1 MNIDI
6 QTTVTIIFIL
16 LILAG
21 GAILFSAFR
30 AFQEARRLRF
40 FLKRRKILGR
50 AWQLVFYAALVITA
64 AFLVNSYVE
73 PITYQVFEPSPT
85 STLTPTMTLTP
96 TITQTATITL
106 TPTMTQTPEFTSTP
120 IMPAVI
126 SEGFTSEVTPNPE
139 SIFSDLIFAK
149 RLNGEY
155 LPIDPNVRFDQP
167 NTTIYG
173 AFSYDKMIP
182 ETQWSA
188 LWFRDG
194 ELIEYESIPWN
205 GASGGYGY
213 TDMALPSDEWLPGF
227 YEVQI
232 FVGDTW
238 TASGYFEVFGDPPTP
253 TPTLTATMTLT
264 PTETAVNTATII
276 PTGTLKP
283 SETPQPT
290 LTSTR
295 TLVPTL
301 TATSTATEL
310 PTQTTTPTNVPTQT
324 EVPTQTLTPTAT
336 RRSTIFR

>member
-30 AFQEARRLRF
+30 AFREARRLRF

-50 AWQLVFYAALVITA
+50 AWQLVFYAALIITV

-85 STLTPTMTLTP
+85 ATLTPTMTLSP

-106 TPTMTQTPEFTSTP
+106 TPTMTETPEFTPTP

-126 SEGFTSEVTPNPE
+126 SEGFTSEITPNPD
-139 SIFSDLIFAK
+139 SVFSDLTFAK

-173 AFSYDKMIP
+173 SFSYDKMIP

-194 ELIEYESIPWN
+194 ELIDYESILWN
-205 GASGGYGY
+205 GASGGFGY
-213 TDMALPSDEWLPGF
+213 TDMAIPSDEWLPGF

-238 TASGYFEVFGDPPTP
+238 KTSGYFEVFGDPPTP
-253 TPTLTATMTLT
+253 TPTLTATMTPS

-276 PTGTLKP
+276 STETPKP
-283 SETPQPT
+283 SETPLPT
-290 LTSTR
+290 LTSTG
-295 TLVPTL
+295 TLIPTL
-301 TATSTATEL
+301 TRISTATKK
-310 PTQTTTPTNVPTQT
+310 PTQTPTPTNVPTQT
-324 EVPTQTLTPTAT
+324 DVPTLTLTPTAT